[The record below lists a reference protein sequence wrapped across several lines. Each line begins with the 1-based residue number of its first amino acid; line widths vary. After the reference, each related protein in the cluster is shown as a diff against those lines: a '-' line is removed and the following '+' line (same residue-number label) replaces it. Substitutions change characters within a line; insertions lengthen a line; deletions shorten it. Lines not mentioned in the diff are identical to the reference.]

1 VSATDQANVA
11 SRLLERIQVL
21 EKRCRALEPLLTTS
35 GGEENVCESSIQGR
49 AERDAKVRELEF
61 FSGELERLRQ
71 EIEKYED
78 RGDVVAY
85 IEDECAFLSE
95 IVDALDEFRREVRSV
110 LARDLE
116 DAVNLFLERFSDG
129 DFDARLSITED
140 FGLEIMLHGRKV
152 PLFNLSGAAR
162 DLLAISLRCG
172 LYRIAAREIDFLLLD
187 EPTRHLDS
195 TNIRRLKD
203 AFDGIGDH
211 QLIVITVNDEFA
223 DAVGT
228 KYVVGKDDRMIS
240 EIRRLDAVD
249 DTKKSPLRP
258 RSADATVLS

>member
-1 VSATDQANVA
+1 
-11 SRLLERIQVL
+11 
-21 EKRCRALEPLLTTS
+21 
-35 GGEENVCESSIQGR
+35 
-49 AERDAKVRELEF
+49 VRELEF
-61 FSGELERLRQ
+61 FCAELERFRH
-71 EIEKYED
+71 EIANYED
-78 RGDVVAY
+78 RGEVIAY

-95 IVDALDEFRREVRSV
+95 LVDALDEFRREVRSV

-140 FGLEIMLHGRKV
+140 FGLEILLHGRKV

-162 DLLAISLRCG
+162 DILAISLRCG

-203 AFDGIGDH
+203 AFDAIGDH
-211 QLIVITVNDEFA
+211 QFIVITVNDEFA

-249 DTKKSPLRP
+249 GTKRDTPP
-258 RSADATVLS
+258 PQPVDAAVLS